1 MSQGSATPG
10 PDELSAGALDA
21 YSRVVIEVAAA
32 VIPHVAALQV
42 SGRGRDGR
50 AIQGAVPRFKIA
62 AFKAWPAGYLGLYKL
77 AKKAVSSEGGLFVPG
92 NGYSVDHLCAVIRR
106 N

>member
-1 MSQGSATPG
+1 MSQGSPAPG

-50 AIQGAVPRFKIA
+50 PSRAPGPRCCS
-62 AFKAWPAGYLGLYKL
+62 PTTGT
-77 AKKAVSSEGGLFVPG
+77 
-92 NGYSVDHLCAVIRR
+92 C
-106 N
+106 